1 MAAGIPFT
9 KSNRKIAGKKIEI
22 FSPSAFSIFV
32 VLEALLTTGLGSFT
46 FDELEGEYVNFFI
59 PLISCF
65 IGNTQRLEVTYILYQ
80 FLTKFSCF
88 YKAFFFLCIKVLS

>member
-9 KSNRKIAGKKIEI
+9 KSNWKIAEKNKI
-22 FSPSAFSIFV
+22 FFSAFSIFV
-32 VLEALLTTGLGSFT
+32 VLEAVLTTGLGSFT

-65 IGNTQRLEVTYILYQ
+65 IGNTQRLEVTYIFYW

-88 YKAFFFLCIKVLS
+88 YKAFFLLFIKVLS

>member
-9 KSNRKIAGKKIEI
+9 KSNWKIAGKNKI
-22 FSPSAFSIFV
+22 FFSAFSIFV

-65 IGNTQRLEVTYILYQ
+65 IGNTQRLEVTYILYW

-88 YKAFFFLCIKVLS
+88 YKAFFFFV